1 MAFVLQVY
9 DFDVKHWG
17 EKINKDVDGLNR
29 NPCCGW

>member
-17 EKINKDVDGLNR
+17 EKINKDVDELNR
-29 NPCCGW
+29 NPRVGW